1 MKELRF
7 RIFVIIAAFALSIYL
22 LYPTYKDYQYN
33 QQIQQTLESI
43 KDSVLQKNPSIAKEE
58 LQQILEL
65 KEDSIRAANPD
76 IRKARENRV
85 KLGLDLQGGMYL
97 VMEVNTVKLLE
108 RLAKDPDATFKQI
121 LKEAEEEAKIS
132 NEEVVKILAAKLKEK
147 NIRLS
152 RYFGSIRQEDD
163 EIINDLLEQEKDAVT
178 RAIEIIRNRVD
189 QYGVSEPSIQQQ
201 GARRI
206 IVELPG
212 VAKKEEAKSLLQGR
226 ALLEFK
232 LVKDPNF
239 AFPILNKID
248 EILAKKFSADTTET
262 AQDTT
267 AEENLTEEE
276 FSQKHPFFTI
286 ARLISQN
293 SADLIVKESDKNK
306 VLRFLNMPEVRKVIP
321 DNVEFLFSAKPQF
334 VQDGIKYFRLYMVNK
349 QPELTGNVIVDAN
362 ATIDPQTT
370 APMVTMDMNP
380 EGAREWARITGANI
394 GKRCAIVLDNYVYT
408 APVIQNKIPSGRS
421 QITGMENLEEA
432 KLISIV
438 LKAGA
443 LPAPIDIIEERTVGP
458 SLGQDSISQGF
469 NSTLIGFLL
478 VAFFMI
484 IYYKVSGTFADLA
497 LLATVV
503 FILGVL
509 AGFKATLTL
518 PGIAG
523 IILTI
528 GMAVDANVL
537 IFERIREEL
546 ATGKTIKAAID
557 SGFANSYSA
566 IFDSNITTFFTAII
580 LYQFGSGP
588 IQGFAL
594 TLMIG
599 IVSSLFSALV
609 ITKVLFEYMIYKG
622 KKINVG
628 YRKRIF
634 GDSKINFL
642 GKRKT
647 AYAISSTLIIIGI
660 ISLFTR
666 GLELGIDFKG
676 GSEIA
681 LQFEKPIDISDMR
694 TKLNTLGLGNIEV
707 KTFGGEQ
714 GVLIR
719 TELQEIP
726 KEIMPKIVET
736 LNNTIKEADSGIS
749 TTIVDSSANSITY
762 QLPDPQ
768 SATLVADKLAEKG
781 FQASKLSDDPNENK
795 VIVRLSI
802 ANWIEENLQQTY
814 ADNPFKM
821 LKEEKVGPKIGKEL
835 KQDAIISVVLAL
847 IVILVYLGFRFKFAF
862 ANGAVLALF
871 HDVMITLGVFSLL
884 YGVVS
889 FLNLEISISVVAAF
903 LTLVGYSI
911 NDTVVVYDRIREELK
926 IHKTKPLEE
935 NMNNAI
941 NKVLSR
947 TIVTSLTTLLVV
959 FVLLVFGGEVLR
971 GFAFTLFFGIIV
983 GTYSSIFIAS
993 SFVLD
998 YAKKRGTK
1006 IQF

>member
-43 KDSVLQKNPSIAKEE
+43 KDSVLQKNPSITKKD

-248 EILAKKFSADTTET
+248 EILAKKFSSDTTET
-262 AQDTT
+262 AQDST

-276 FSQKHPFFTI
+276 FAKKHPFFTI
-286 ARLISQN
+286 ARLISQS

-306 VLRFLNMPEVRKVIP
+306 VLRYLNMPEVKKVIP

-421 QITGMENLEEA
+421 QITGMEDLEEA

-484 IYYKVSGTFADLA
+484 IYYKTSGAFADLA

-546 ATGKTIKAAID
+546 ATGKTIKAAVD

-628 YRKRIF
+628 YRKRLF

-647 AYAISSTLIIIGI
+647 AYAISGTLIIIGI

-736 LNNTIKEADSGIS
+736 LNNTIKETATGIQA
-749 TTIVDSSANSITY
+749 TIVDSSANSITY

-768 SATLVADKLAEKG
+768 SAALAADKLAEKG
-781 FQASKLSDDPNENK
+781 FQATKLSDDPNENK

-802 ANWIEENLQQTY
+802 ANWIEENLQQAY

-835 KQDAIISVVLAL
+835 KQDAIISVILAL
-847 IVILVYLGFRFKFAF
+847 IVILIYLGFRFKFAF

-884 YGVVS
+884 YGVVP

-971 GFAFTLFFGIIV
+971 GFAFTLFFGILV

>member
-628 YRKRIF
+628 YRKRMF

>member
-33 QQIQQTLESI
+33 QQIQKTLESI
-43 KDSVLQKNPSIAKEE
+43 KDSLLQKNPSISKDE
-58 LQQILEL
+58 LNQILTL
-65 KEDSIRAANPD
+65 KEDSLRASNPD
-76 IRKARENRV
+76 IRKARENRI

-108 RLAKDPDATFKQI
+108 RLAKDPDATFKQV
-121 LKEAEEEAKIS
+121 LKEAEKEAKIS
-132 NEEVVKILAAKLKEK
+132 NEEVVKILARKLKEK

-152 RYFGSIRQEDD
+152 RYFGTIRQEDD

-212 VAKKEEAKSLLQGR
+212 VSKKEEAKSLLQGR

-232 LVKDPNF
+232 LVKEPNF

-248 EILAKKFSADTTET
+248 EILAKKFNTDSTATEQDSTADE
-262 AQDTT
+262 Q
-267 AEENLTEEE
+267 LTEEE
-276 FSQKHPFFTI
+276 FAKKHPFFAI

-306 VLRFLNMPEVRKVIP
+306 VMSYLNMPEVKKVIP

-334 VQDGIKYFRLYMVNK
+334 VQDGVKYFRLYMVNK

-362 ATIDPQTT
+362 ATINPQTT

-421 QITGMENLEEA
+421 QITGMEDLEEA
-432 KLISIV
+432 KLVSIV

-469 NSTLIGFLL
+469 NSTIIGFLL
-478 VAFFMI
+478 VALFMI
-484 IYYKVSGTFADLA
+484 LYYKTSGAFADLA

-537 IFERIREEL
+537 IFERIREEM
-546 ATGKTIKAAID
+546 ATGKTIKAAVD

-609 ITKVLFEYMIYKG
+609 ITKILFEYMIYKG

-634 GDSKINFL
+634 GSTNIDFL
-642 GKRKT
+642 GKRKI
-647 AYAISSTLIIIGI
+647 AYAISGALIILGI
-660 ISLFTR
+660 ISLFVR
-666 GLELGIDFKG
+666 GVELGIDFKG
-676 GSEIA
+676 GSEVA
-681 LQFEKPIDISDMR
+681 LQFEKPIDISDIR
-694 TKLNTLGLGNIEV
+694 SKLNTLGLGNIEV
-707 KTFGGEQ
+707 KTFGSEQ

-726 KEIMPKIVET
+726 KEIMPKILST
-736 LNNTIKEADSGIS
+736 LNNALKEVAPEVNAE
-749 TTIVDSSANSITY
+749 IVDSAANKIVY
-762 QLPDPQ
+762 QFPDPKT
-768 SATLVADKLAEKG
+768 ATTVAEKLTEKG
-781 FQASKLSDDPNENK
+781 FAAAKVSEDPNENK
-795 VIVRLSI
+795 VVVRLSI
-802 ANWIEENLQQTY
+802 ANWIEENLQQEY

-847 IVILVYLGFRFKFAF
+847 IVILIYLGFRFKFAF
-862 ANGAVLALF
+862 ANGAVIALF

-884 YGVVS
+884 YGVIP

-947 TIVTSLTTLLVV
+947 TIVTSLTTILVV

-998 YAKKRGTK
+998 YTKKRGSK

>member
-276 FSQKHPFFTI
+276 FAKKHPFFTI

-306 VLRFLNMPEVRKVIP
+306 VLRFLNMPEVKKVIP

-484 IYYKVSGTFADLA
+484 VYYKTSGAFADLA

-546 ATGKTIKAAID
+546 STGKTIKAAVD

-628 YRKRIF
+628 YRKRLF

-647 AYAISSTLIIIGI
+647 AYAISGTLIIIGI

-736 LNNTIKEADSGIS
+736 LNNTIKEAGSGIS
-749 TTIVDSSANSITY
+749 AMIVDSSANSITY

-768 SATLVADKLAEKG
+768 SAALVADKLAEKG
-781 FQASKLSDDPNENK
+781 FQATKLSDDPNENK

-884 YGVVS
+884 HGVVP

>member
-22 LYPTYKDYQYN
+22 LYPTYKDYQYT
-33 QQIQQTLESI
+33 QQIQQKLESI

-65 KEDSIRAANPD
+65 KEDSLRAANPD
-76 IRKARENRV
+76 IRKARENRI

-121 LKEAEEEAKIS
+121 LKEAEKEAKTS
-132 NEEVVKILAAKLKEK
+132 DEEVVKILAAKLKEK

-163 EIINDLLEQEKDAVT
+163 EIIKDLLDQEKDAVT

-206 IVELPG
+206 VVELPG

-248 EILAKKFSADTTET
+248 EILAKKYNTDSTET

-267 AEENLTEEE
+267 ADENLTEEE
-276 FSQKHPFFTI
+276 FAKKHPFFTI
-286 ARLISQN
+286 ARLVSQN

-306 VLRFLNMPEVRKVIP
+306 VLRMLNMPEVKKVIP

-362 ATIDPQTT
+362 ATINPQTT

-421 QITGMENLEEA
+421 QITGMEDLEEA

-469 NSTLIGFLL
+469 NSTVIGFLL

-484 IYYKVSGTFADLA
+484 IYYKTSGAFADLA

-546 ATGKTIKAAID
+546 STGKTIKAAVD

-599 IVSSLFSALV
+599 IVSSLFAALV

-634 GDSKINFL
+634 DGANIDFL
-642 GKRKT
+642 GKRKI
-647 AYAISSTLIIIGI
+647 AYTISGTLILLGI

-681 LQFEKPIDISDMR
+681 LQFEKPINISEIRDE
-694 TKLNTLGLGNIEV
+694 LNTLGLGNIEV

-726 KEIMPKIVET
+726 KEIMPNILKT
-736 LNNTIKEADSGIS
+736 LNNTIKEADPGIS
-749 TTIVDSSANSITY
+749 ATIVDSSAHSITY
-762 QLPDPQ
+762 QLPDSK
-768 SATLVADKLAEKG
+768 SAALIAEKLSEKG
-781 FQASKLSDDPNENK
+781 FQATKLADDPNK

-814 ADNPFKM
+814 TDNPFKM

-835 KQDAIISVVLAL
+835 KEDAVISVILAL

-884 YGVVS
+884 YGVFP

-911 NDTVVVYDRIREELK
+911 NDTVVVYDRIREDLK

-935 NMNNAI
+935 NMNSAI
-941 NKVLSR
+941 NKTLSR

-959 FVLLVFGGEVLR
+959 FVLLIFGGEVLR